1 MAFDLVLQLELL
13 WRALDAVPAAV
24 YAAMTA
30 SSITLV
36 GLWLQN
42 RGESLRNLQR
52 LEHDAWQRD
61 REREMTLR
69 REVYLRAAESLAQA
83 QEYLAGL
90 SRINDPSQE
99 HEALIKGV
107 GADLNKVH
115 IIGSMA
121 TVQAVVEADQFFA
134 HALSDLSVHKLPIAA
149 IGREIVCE
157 QEAVDSA
164 IARRDEALAQL
175 KEMTRT
181 AKEDARAWDLHQRIF
196 NDEQA
201 DIDAALARKERLQR
215 QLGKHRLDFH
225 QRCAKAGLEL
235 GQRVVNANLAIR
247 RELELD
253 LDAGSYRELMQK
265 AHDRIATVLD
275 DFHAR
280 AKQTAAATDVPT
292 TTNTR
297 DAHRRLRALKG
308 FSATRVDAD
317 ADGSQARPWEGLPL
331 ALRRGATDS

>member
-1 MAFDLVLQLELL
+1 MAFDLVLQLESL
-13 WRALDAVPAAV
+13 WRAFEAVPAAV

-30 SSITLV
+30 SSITLI

-42 RGESLRNLQR
+42 RGESQRNLQR

-90 SRINDPSQE
+90 SRMDDSSQQ

-115 IIGSMA
+115 IVGSMA
-121 TVQAVVEADQFFA
+121 TVQAVVEANQFFA
-134 HALSDLSVHKLPIAA
+134 HALSDLSVHQLPIAA
-149 IGREIVCE
+149 IEREIVGE
-157 QEAVDSA
+157 QAAVDSA

-196 NDEQA
+196 NDEQT

-215 QLGKHRLDFH
+215 QLGKRRLEFH
-225 QRCAKAGLEL
+225 KRCAEAGLEL
-235 GQRVVNANLAIR
+235 GQRVVSANLAIR

-265 AHDRIATVLD
+265 AHDRIATVLE

-280 AKQTAAATDVPT
+280 AKQTAAATDAPA

-308 FSATRVDAD
+308 FSA
-317 ADGSQARPWEGLPL
+317 ARAGAATDEAP
-331 ALRRGATDS
+331 LRRGKGLLQVWRG

>member
-1 MAFDLVLQLELL
+1 MALDLVLQLESL
-13 WRALDAVPAAV
+13 WRALEAVPAAV

-30 SSITLV
+30 SSITLI

-42 RGESLRNLQR
+42 RGESQRNLQR

-69 REVYLRAAESLAQA
+69 REVYLCAAESLAQA

-90 SRINDPSQE
+90 SRMDDSTQQ

-115 IIGSMA
+115 IVGSMA
-121 TVQAVVEADQFFA
+121 TVQAVVEANQFFA
-134 HALSDLSVHKLPIAA
+134 HALSELSVHKLPIAA
-149 IGREIVCE
+149 IEREIVCE

-196 NDEQA
+196 NDEQS

-215 QLGKHRLDFH
+215 QLGKRRLDFH
-225 QRCAKAGLEL
+225 KRCAEAGLEL
-235 GQRVVNANLAIR
+235 GKRVVSANLAIR

-280 AKQTAAATDVPT
+280 AKPTAAATDAPAP
-292 TTNTR
+292 TNTR

-308 FSATRVDAD
+308 FSAARAD
-317 ADGSQARPWEGLPL
+317 AATDEVSG
-331 ALRRGATDS
+331 RRGKGLLQMRRG